1 MLKRGNMK
9 PSKQDFF
16 NQYRENTIIEV
27 VQAVAKS
34 DAGSH
39 IAFKGGTAL
48 KLFYDLPRYSEDIDY
63 DFLGKIS
70 PQEMMDIL
78 KFLVARKKW
87 EITDDAIK
95 YNTVLLELRFLG
107 PERNFRIK
115 IEISTREKELK
126 TTIQSVRGVPV
137 LTLEPSFLMT
147 EKLITFVERKAGR
160 DIFDAWYILNNAYP
174 LDETM
179 LTKVFGDR
187 SNFIATLLNLI
198 QKADSKKIL
207 RDTSKLLSPDHRNWI
222 KTTFLDDFQKL
233 VNRRFKDHPLAAGA
247 IAQLDD

>member
-9 PSKQDFF
+9 PSKKNFF

-87 EITDDAIK
+87 EIIPALYT
-95 YNTVLLELRFLG
+95 G
-107 PERNFRIK
+107 
-115 IEISTREKELK
+115 K
-126 TTIQSVRGVPV
+126 T
-137 LTLEPSFLMT
+137 L
-147 EKLITFVERKAGR
+147 
-160 DIFDAWYILNNAYP
+160 
-174 LDETM
+174 
-179 LTKVFGDR
+179 
-187 SNFIATLLNLI
+187 
-198 QKADSKKIL
+198 
-207 RDTSKLLSPDHRNWI
+207 
-222 KTTFLDDFQKL
+222 
-233 VNRRFKDHPLAAGA
+233 
-247 IAQLDD
+247 

>member
-1 MLKRGNMK
+1 MK

-34 DAGSH
+34 VAGSH
-39 IAFKGGTAL
+39 LAFKGGTAL

-70 PQEMMDIL
+70 PQRMMDIL
-78 KFLVARKKW
+78 KSLVAKKKW
-87 EITDDAIK
+87 EVTDDAVK
-95 YNTVLLELRFLG
+95 YNTILLELRFAG
-107 PERNFRIK
+107 PERNFRVK

-126 TTIQSVRGVPV
+126 TTIQSLRGVPV

-147 EKLITFVERKAGR
+147 EKLITFIERQAGR
-160 DIFDAWYILNNAYP
+160 DIIDAWFILNNAYP

-179 LTKVFGDR
+179 LVGNFGGRTKFF
-187 SNFIATLLNLI
+187 STLLNVI
-198 QKADSKKIL
+198 QEADSKKIL
-207 RDTSKLLSPDHRNWI
+207 RDAGKLLSVDHRNWI
-222 KTTFLDDFQKL
+222 KTSFLSDFQRL
-233 VNRRFKDHPLAAGA
+233 VSRNLKDPF
-247 IAQLDD
+247 